1 MSSGGL
7 NVYNVWD
14 DEEHY
19 VITEDRLNEIRGEM
33 MYPYTDPNDY
43 QKDINDLTPQIDK
56 KLNFRFPFYGF
67 LFNYT
72 WVSGAV
78 CFFSN
83 NLGARYQLHMCR

>member
-1 MSSGGL
+1 MKS
-7 NVYNVWD
+7 YNPWD

-19 VITEDRLNEIRGEM
+19 VITEDRLREIRSDM
-33 MYPYTDPNDY
+33 MYPFKDPNDY

-72 WVSGAV
+72 WVGWRDYETANGWGTGAGV
-78 CFFSN
+78 P
-83 NLGARYQLHMCR
+83 